1 MDRVQAFL
9 EKWGVLVL
17 VLITGLAY
25 LPLLEAGYVWDDS
38 ALVAD
43 NRLTGDLVGN
53 FAEIMTADLWHTLRL
68 GSADSGYYR
77 PLMLLSLAVDRTV
90 FGLDPAA
97 HHMHSVIWHLACVIA
112 LWGLLRKLVPAMPAL
127 IGAAIFALH
136 PVQIEAVALIAARND
151 AMAAF
156 FCMAA
161 LLLLADDTVRPW
173 RLGLAAVLT
182 FLGLLSKESA
192 LLAPVLLG
200 CLDLARYGRPKNWT
214 RYVALGVGVIGFIAA
229 RHYAG
234 VGGAA
239 LPEWGS
245 FGIVLERAHIILGT
259 YGTLLVWPWPLTPAR
274 HILWLPESIWPF
286 LLGGTVAVGL
296 LGYAVWAG
304 RERRLGLAGL
314 AWAAAAWVPTLMAT
328 VDKGL
333 MGERYLYFPMAGI
346 ALLVAGT
353 IPLLPRLT
361 HFLIAG
367 VAASLVV
374 IELRLPDWR
383 TSRALWQ
390 EAHEAFPTAYTA
402 GGLAFYV
409 YQDGD
414 YAEAKELFVDAV
426 GGDPPYRD
434 ACTHLVMVGMAMDD
448 PEEAVR
454 LGGWGLRE
462 RGCPPIPETM
472 THYGLA
478 LASLG
483 RWNEAVAIQSKAE
496 RDPFGHAL
504 LVLSAEAIRRGDF
517 EMYKKLRV
525 QWRGSIS
532 LDEQVERLLRLSGDE
547 RSHSVFVAWL
557 EGRLVIVSDPSE
569 LPEGVEMTPVGP

>member
-1 MDRVQAFL
+1 MSRL
-9 EKWGVLVL
+9 EDALGKWGILALIVL
-17 VLITGLAY
+17 TGIAY
-25 LPLLEAGYVWDDS
+25 LPLLSSGFVWDDS

-43 NRLTGDLVGN
+43 NRLTGDLFGN
-53 FAEIMTADLWHTLRL
+53 LREILTADLWHTLRL

-77 PLMLLSLAVDRTV
+77 PLMLLSLAVDRSL

-97 HHMHSVIWHLACVIA
+97 HHAHSVLWHLACVLA
-112 LWGLLRKLVPAMPAL
+112 LWGLLRKLVPAIPAL
-127 IGAAIFALH
+127 IGAALFALH

-151 AMAAF
+151 AMAAA

-161 LLLLADDTVRPW
+161 LLLLAELDVRPW
-173 RLGLAAVLT
+173 RLGLAALLT

-200 CLDLARYGRPKNWT
+200 CIDLARYGRPRNWK
-214 RYVALGVGVIGFIAA
+214 RYVALAIGVIAFLGV
-229 RHYAG
+229 RHAAG
-234 VGGAA
+234 VGSAA
-239 LPEWGS
+239 LPEWSS
-245 FGIVLERAHIILGT
+245 FGLVLGKAHLVLGT

-274 HILWLPESIWPF
+274 HVLWLPETSWPF
-286 LLGGTVAVGL
+286 LVGGAVATGL
-296 LGYAVWAG
+296 IGYALYAG
-304 RERRLGLAGL
+304 RQRRLGLAGL
-314 AWAAAAWVPTLMAT
+314 AWAVAAWVPTLMAT

-333 MGERYLYFPMAGI
+333 LGERYLYFPMAGV

-353 IPLLPRLT
+353 IPLVPRLL
-361 HFLIAG
+361 HVLFAG
-367 VAASLVV
+367 CALAVVA

-383 TSRALWQ
+383 TSRTLWN
-390 EAHEAFPTAYTA
+390 EAHEAFPTAFTA

-414 YAEAKELFVDAV
+414 YAEAKQLFVEAV

-454 LGGWGLRE
+454 MGSWGLRE
-462 RGCPPIPETM
+462 RGCPPIAETM

-483 RWNEAVAIQSKAE
+483 RWSEAVAIEKQID

-504 LVLSAEAIRRGDF
+504 LVLSAESVRRGDF
-517 EMYKKLRV
+517 ETYKKMRL
-525 QWRGSIS
+525 QWQGGVP
-532 LDEQVERLLRLSGDE
+532 LDEQVERLLRLSGDA
-547 RSHSVFVAWL
+547 RSHAIFVAWL
-557 EGRLVIVSDPSE
+557 EGRLVIVTDPSE
-569 LPEGVEMTPVGP
+569 LPPGVVMPSAP